1 MDWTPSPNDTVF
13 GRYNYSN
20 RYRAIPGYLGGL
32 ADGTSTSA
40 WGNQTLL
47 AHSAVLGW
55 THILNQSMV
64 NEFRFGWARDFS
76 YAQQQPFSLTQFAGD
91 FVPGIPKDP
100 AIGGGVPLTTVL
112 ELRV

>member
-1 MDWTPSPNDTVF
+1 MRNALAVDNNDSYDGRVDWTPSPNDTVF

-40 WGNQTLL
+40 WGDQTLL

-64 NEFRFGWARDFS
+64 NEFRFGWTRNFS
-76 YAQQQPFSLTQFAGD
+76 YAAAAAVRPEP
-91 FVPGIPKDP
+91 VC
-100 AIGGGVPLTTVL
+100 
-112 ELRV
+112 R